1 MRVVVREE
9 NGMEVAEFVTDGFV
23 PDLGEIVE
31 TAGQGPEKRYRIS
44 ARGVKVNLA
53 ATAASYAFLVVRKE
67 G

>member
-23 PDLGEIVE
+23 PDPGEIVE
-31 TAGQGPEKRYRIS
+31 TSGQGPGKRFRIS
-44 ARGVKVNLA
+44 ARGVRINFA
-53 ATAASYAFLVVRKE
+53 STSASYAFLVVRQE